1 MARAVPS
8 LLRRSRRR
16 TGPNPRNPQQPPDGE
31 PQQRG
36 VGSGFILN
44 ADGYVMTNAHV
55 VEGADEVIVTLADKR
70 EFKAKTIGADKRSDV
85 ALVKI
90 EASGLPTVRIGDAS
104 KLKVGEWVI
113 AIGSPFGLES
123 TVTAGIVS
131 AKSRDTGDLL
141 PLIQTDVAIN
151 PGNSGGPLINM
162 RGEVVGINSQIY
174 SRSGGYMG
182 ISFAIPIDEATRV
195 SEQLRVGGRVIR
207 GRIGVVIAR
216 LTREVAESIGL
227 GKPVGALVQS
237 VEAGGP
243 AEKAG
248 VEPGDVITKVDGRTV
263 ETSVELPRIVGS
275 IKPGTKA
282 TLQVFRRGSNRDLS
296 VVVAEFE
303 PERVVARKPPERENA
318 KPPTVSSIGV
328 AVSDLTDAQKREL
341 KLKNGVRVE
350 SVEGAAARAGIRE
363 SDVILSVDNVEV
375 TSAKQFETRHGQAR
389 QGQAGDPA
397 GPPRRRRPVRDREA
411 TAGNSCVRSL
421 TWLSE
426 RGRRAAFRVLLLEG
440 SAASGERIRE
450 TLKIAPRA
458 STAICGQSVD
468 RIRVGT
474 LQRREIK
481 PWRGLR
487 PGCFD
492 YNEVPTSS
500 CHTFCWKARHRFDV
514 PFFWPPAA
522 PSAALEIAAPMR
534 RFVAAIGGRRC

>member
-1 MARAVPS
+1 MPLLLLRSPAHRLAYAALALSFS
-8 LLRRSRRR
+8 LLASVAPTPVAAQGLPDFTELVEKVGPAVVNIRTTERGRTARGGSGNEQDEEMAELFRRFFGVPGQPSR
-16 TGPNPRNPQQPPDGE
+16 PNPRGPQQAPDGE
-31 PQQRG
+31 PQPRG

-70 EFKAKTIGADKRSDV
+70 EFKARTIGADKRSDV

-90 EASGLPTVRIGDAS
+90 EASGLPTVRLGDAS

-248 VEPGDVITKVDGRTV
+248 VEPGDVITKVDGRSV

-282 TLQVFRRGSNRDLS
+282 TLQVFRRGSTRDLS

-303 PERVVARKPPERENA
+303 PERVVARKAPEPNNA
-318 KPPTVSSIGV
+318 KPPMVSSIGV

-341 KLKNGVRVE
+341 KIKNGVKVE

-375 TSAKQFETRHGQAR
+375 TNAKQFETVIAKVDKAKPVTMLIR
-389 QGQAGDPA
+389 QG
-397 GPPRRRRPVRDREA
+397 
-411 TAGNSCVRSL
+411 
-421 TWLSE
+421 
-426 RGRRAAFRVLLLEG
+426 
-440 SAASGERIRE
+440 
-450 TLKIAPRA
+450 
-458 STAICGQSVD
+458 
-468 RIRVGT
+468 
-474 LQRREIK
+474 
-481 PWRGLR
+481 
-487 PGCFD
+487 
-492 YNEVPTSS
+492 
-500 CHTFCWKARHRFDV
+500 DV
-514 PFFWPPAA
+514 A
-522 PSAALEIAAPMR
+522 
-534 RFVAAIGGRRC
+534 RFVIVKPVKP